1 MLPPSGHRLEY
12 KLEKDVHQVYRGIQR
27 MLSAYKDEK
36 RGPTY
41 IAVQSPHGM
50 YLLIFDLSRLVRKL
64 YFCLCENK
72 GADQLCSNCRLPSAP
87 IFPIFSYIFRASYF
101 FLYFDPKSYIF
112 PSNSYIF
119 QNTADNNEIS
129 RKNHGILV

>member
-1 MLPPSGHRLEY
+1 MLNLTTLSEY
-12 KLEKDVHQVYRGIQR
+12 NMPNLATFI
-27 MLSAYKDEK
+27 
-36 RGPTY
+36 
-41 IAVQSPHGM
+41 
-50 YLLIFDLSRLVRKL
+50 
-64 YFCLCENK
+64 
-72 GADQLCSNCRLPSAP
+72 RLPSAP

-119 QNTADNNEIS
+119 QNAADNNEIS

>member
-1 MLPPSGHRLEY
+1 MGCQCIGMGITV
-12 KLEKDVHQVYRGIQR
+12 KLSFE
-27 MLSAYKDEK
+27 L
-36 RGPTY
+36 
-41 IAVQSPHGM
+41 
-50 YLLIFDLSRLVRKL
+50 RK
-64 YFCLCENK
+64 K
-72 GADQLCSNCRLPSAP
+72 PAGNCRLPSAL

-119 QNTADNNEIS
+119 QNAAENNEIS

>member
-1 MLPPSGHRLEY
+1 MAVTAPLGLE
-12 KLEKDVHQVYRGIQR
+12 QVEI
-27 MLSAYKDEK
+27 
-36 RGPTY
+36 P
-41 IAVQSPHGM
+41 
-50 YLLIFDLSRLVRKL
+50 
-64 YFCLCENK
+64 
-72 GADQLCSNCRLPSAP
+72 RLPSAP

-119 QNTADNNEIS
+119 QSAADNNEIK